1 MEGRWIGICKFIG
14 PSYGLSVDQ
23 VIYKNCIYSS
33 TYAYLVII
41 YLLQI
46 ISPSLSD
53 VKESILVRGHDKN
66 EDSDSSPDELVKV
79 AEEPKEKWDCESIL
93 SEYLCRKIIISLM
106 FCDMKELGFFK
117 SQKV

>member
-1 MEGRWIGICKFIG
+1 MLTRWFTKIVF
-14 PSYGLSVDQ
+14 
-23 VIYKNCIYSS
+23 YSS

-41 YLLQI
+41 YWLQI

-66 EDSDSSPDELVKV
+66 EDSDNSPDELVKV

-106 FCDMKELGFFK
+106 FCDMRVRVFQISKSLAQFFNFTCFNIAMK
-117 SQKV
+117 NK

>member
-1 MEGRWIGICKFIG
+1 MLTRWFTKIKF
-14 PSYGLSVDQ
+14 
-23 VIYKNCIYSS
+23 YSS

-41 YLLQI
+41 YWLQI

-66 EDSDSSPDELVKV
+66 EDSDNSPDELVKV

-93 SEYLCRKIIISLM
+93 SEYLCWKIIISLM

>member
-1 MEGRWIGICKFIG
+1 MLTRWFTKIIF
-14 PSYGLSVDQ
+14 
-23 VIYKNCIYSS
+23 YSS
-33 TYAYLVII
+33 SYAYLVII
-41 YLLQI
+41 YWLQI

>member
-1 MEGRWIGICKFIG
+1 M
-14 PSYGLSVDQ
+14 
-23 VIYKNCIYSS
+23 
-33 TYAYLVII
+33 
-41 YLLQI
+41 
-46 ISPSLSD
+46 SD

-66 EDSDSSPDELVKV
+66 EDSDNSPDELVKGHDKNEDSDNSPDELVKV